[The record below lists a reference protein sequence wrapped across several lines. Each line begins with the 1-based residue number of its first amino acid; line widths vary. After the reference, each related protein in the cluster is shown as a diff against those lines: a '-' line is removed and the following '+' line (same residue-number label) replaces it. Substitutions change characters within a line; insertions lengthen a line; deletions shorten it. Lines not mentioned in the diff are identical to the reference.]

1 MCTALISVDPD
12 SGVPVLLAFA
22 RDEMAGRAW
31 LPPGR
36 HWPERP
42 ALVGGMDL
50 REGGSWLAVADGGGA
65 NGGRARVACLL
76 NGLGTPAPAPR
87 RLTRGRLPLAAAE
100 GALVHRLDL
109 ARYDPFHL
117 LVAEA
122 GSPVAS
128 LLSWD
133 GSKLAEERLGRG
145 THLVSN
151 RGLEL
156 EGGDLPEAPERAV
169 RLIDARVRYFR
180 PLLRDTVRPEPR
192 PGVGSTRE
200 AWGAWMRL
208 ADGDGLDPGDVRAL
222 IGRHDWGQG
231 NVWLTSSVS
240 LLALGRRTVRYD
252 VNVDPG
258 AGEWTEVDLAA
269 PSQKP

>member
-1 MCTALISVDPD
+1 VCTALISVDPD
-12 SGVPVLLAFA
+12 SSVPVLLAFA
-22 RDEMAGRAW
+22 RDEMAVRAW
-31 LPPGR
+31 LAPGR

-42 ALVGGMDL
+42 GLVGGMDL
-50 REGGSWLAVADGGGA
+50 REGGSWLAVDA
-65 NGGRARVACLL
+65 NTSGDGRARAACLL
-76 NGLGTPAPAPR
+76 NGVGRPAPAER

-100 GALVHRLDL
+100 GASVQRLDL
-109 ARYDPFHL
+109 STYDPFHL

-122 GSPVAS
+122 GAPTVS

-133 GSKLAEERLGRG
+133 GDELAEQRLGRG

-156 EGGDLPEAPERAV
+156 EDVAPPEVPARAV
-169 RLIDARVRYFR
+169 RLIDARIRYFR
-180 PLLRDTVRPEPR
+180 PLLREAERPEPE
-192 PGVGSTRE
+192 PGRGTTRR

-208 ADGDGLDPGDVRAL
+208 ADGDGLDPADERAL
-222 IGRHDWGQG
+222 IGRHDWGSG

-240 LLALGRRTVRYD
+240 LVALGRRAVRYD

-258 AGEWTEVDLAA
+258 VGEWTEIDVEA
-269 PSQKP
+269 PPEA